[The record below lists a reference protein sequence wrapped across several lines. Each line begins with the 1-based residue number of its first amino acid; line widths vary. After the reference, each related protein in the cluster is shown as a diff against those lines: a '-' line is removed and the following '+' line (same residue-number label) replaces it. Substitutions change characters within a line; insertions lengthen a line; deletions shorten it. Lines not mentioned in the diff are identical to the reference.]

1 NALPASVRA
10 ITHAATVFIPLGDMV
25 DAEAE
30 RARIK
35 RELEK
40 CEKEIE
46 ILNRKLSNAEFCAKA
61 PAKVV
66 EAEREKLKKQ
76 LALKESLLDAKEI

>member
-1 NALPASVRA
+1 
-10 ITHAATVFIPLGDMV
+10 M

-30 RARIK
+30 RAK
-35 RELEK
+35 LKKDLEM

-46 ILNRKLSNAEFCAKA
+46 LLERKLSNAEFCAKA